1 MREYLPSL
9 DWKMAR
15 TIAFARRN
23 FHGMKHVGRIAINS
37 LSKSERIYTL
47 FFYLFCIF
55 FITTSYLQITIKT
68 LHIHVY
74 LLLRYLIISISIYT
88 QVQIKVPFQTS
99 GKNRRPV

>member
-47 FFYLFCIF
+47 FFIYSIYFL
-55 FITTSYLQITIKT
+55 LQQATYK
-68 LHIHVY
+68 
-74 LLLRYLIISISIYT
+74 LLLKLSTYMYIFSWDI
-88 QVQIKVPFQTS
+88 
-99 GKNRRPV
+99 

>member
-23 FHGMKHVGRIAINS
+23 FHGMKHVARIAINS

-47 FFYLFCIF
+47 FFVYSVYFL
-55 FITTSYLQITIKT
+55 LQQATYK
-68 LHIHVY
+68 
-74 LLLRYLIISISIYT
+74 LLLKLSTYMYIFSRDI
-88 QVQIKVPFQTS
+88 
-99 GKNRRPV
+99 

>member
-23 FHGMKHVGRIAINS
+23 FHGMKHVDRIAINS

-47 FFYLFCIF
+47 FFIYSVYFL
-55 FITTSYLQITIKT
+55 LQQATYK
-68 LHIHVY
+68 
-74 LLLRYLIISISIYT
+74 LLLKLSTYMYIFSWDI
-88 QVQIKVPFQTS
+88 
-99 GKNRRPV
+99 

>member
-47 FFYLFCIF
+47 FFIYSVYFL
-55 FITTSYLQITIKT
+55 LQQATYK
-68 LHIHVY
+68 
-74 LLLRYLIISISIYT
+74 LLLKLSTYMYIFSWDI
-88 QVQIKVPFQTS
+88 
-99 GKNRRPV
+99 